1 MGLIS
6 RQYTGSDNIQ
16 GLVVCEGATAGTCEV
31 CTDNT
36 TEPLGIVVD
45 VGPNGLANIAAKG
58 EKAFAVVGA
67 AIAATDPAT
76 FAVNSDGQVVSVDP
90 TTLAASQFIFGNIV
104 RYSGTETYAAGDL
117 CEVIFDPYYVSIAE

>member
-16 GLVVCEGATAGTCEV
+16 GLVVCDGATAGTCEV

-67 AIAATDPAT
+67 SIAADA
-76 FAVNSDGQVVSVDP
+76 ASDVCVNSDGQIISCNP
-90 TTLAASQFIFGNIV
+90 ATAESSQWVHGRLV

-117 CEVIFDPYYVSIAE
+117 CEVIFDPYYLIVPA

>member
-16 GLVVCEGATAGTCEV
+16 GLVVCDGATAGTCEV

-76 FAVNSDGQVVSVDP
+76 FTVNSDGQVVSVDP
-90 TTLAASQFIFGNIV
+90 TTLAASQFVLGNIV